1 LSYANNTLHA
11 SVSGDFNDHL
21 PLANV
26 TIVGVKGNAGGG
38 GGTVN
43 CGHGEGHAHTGW
55 GAEHGDG
62 TSGVRSRSENGVVY
76 ITGLEDA
83 TSGGVWNEDLEIIV
97 E

>member
-1 LSYANNTLHA
+1 M
-11 SVSGDFNDHL
+11 

-26 TIVGVKGNAGGG
+26 TIVGFEDKAGGS

-55 GAEHGDG
+55 GAEHGHDD
-62 TSGVRSRSENGVVY
+62 SGVQSRYENGVLY
-76 ITGLEDA
+76 ITGLEGA
-83 TSGGVWNEDLEIIV
+83 TSGGVWNEDLEIVV

>member
-1 LSYANNTLHA
+1 M
-11 SVSGDFNDHL
+11 

-26 TIVGVKGNAGGG
+26 TIVGVKGKTGE

-55 GAEHGDG
+55 GAEQG
-62 TSGVRSRSENGVVY
+62 SGKNGVQSRSENGVVY
-76 ITGLEDA
+76 ITGLESA
-83 TSGGVWNEDLEIIV
+83 TSSGVWNEDLEIIV